1 MAIPKARPFHS
12 CVSDFKSGKDT
23 PRAFLDRC
31 LEAVATF
38 EKDVGAF
45 VVMDIEGAKAAADR
59 STERWRA
66 GNPLSRIDGMPV
78 GIKDI
83 IDSVDLPTQM
93 GSPIFDGW
101 QAGRDAATTAALRE
115 AGAVILGKT
124 VTTEFAAT
132 FPGGTRNPW
141 DAKRTPGGSSSG
153 SAASVAC
160 GMVSAALGTQVIGSI
175 LRPASFCGVVGF
187 KPTMGAL
194 NRGGS
199 HDGLSQSAHGPLAA
213 SLEDAWLVAHEI
225 ARRVGGDP
233 GFPGLYGGQEPPRAS
248 SPVRLAVLE
257 TAGWAVAEAGV
268 KVAFA
273 GALGKLEAKG
283 VDLVRASSRK
293 HVSALEAA
301 LVRAVDVSRDIN
313 AWESLWPLNTYSI
326 RYPGKLSQSMLD
338 RLADARKMSPDDY
351 RALLVERERVRALYA
366 ELAGDCDACITLSAA
381 GPAPVGLGSTGNP
394 VFNVPASLL
403 GTPALTLP
411 VFMVDGLPVGL
422 QLMGFKDRD
431 ESLFRVAAWVRAGLG
446 G

>member
-12 CVSDFKSGKDT
+12 CIADFKAGEDT

-31 LEAVATF
+31 LESVAAF

-45 VVMDIEGAKAAADR
+45 VVMDIDGAKAAADR
-59 STERWRA
+59 ATERWRT
-66 GNPLSRIDGMPV
+66 GKPLSRIDGMPV

-141 DAKRTPGGSSSG
+141 DARRTPGGSSSG

-160 GMVSAALGTQVIGSI
+160 GMVTAALGTQVIGSI
-175 LRPASFCGVVGF
+175 LRPASFCGVVGY

-213 SLEDAWLVAHEI
+213 SLEDAWLVAYEI
-225 ARRVGGDP
+225 AQRVGGDP
-233 GFPGLYGGQEPPRAS
+233 GFPGLYGGQEPPHAS
-248 SPVRLAVLE
+248 CPSRLAVLE
-257 TAGWAVAEAGV
+257 TAGWAVAESGA
-268 KVAFA
+268 KAAFS

-283 VDLVRASSRK
+283 VELVRASSRK
-293 HVSALEAA
+293 HLAALESALA
-301 LVRAVDVSRDIN
+301 RAVDVSRDIN

-326 RYPGKLSQSMLD
+326 RYPGKLSQSMQD
-338 RLADARKMSPDDY
+338 RLVDARKMTSDDY
-351 RALLVERERVRALYA
+351 RGLLVERERVRALYA
-366 ELAGDCDACITLSAA
+366 ELAGDCDACVTLSAV

-411 VFMVDGLPVGL
+411 AFTVDGLPVGF
-422 QLMGFKDRD
+422 QVMGFKDRD
-431 ESLFRVAAWVRAGLG
+431 EGLFRVAAWIQSALVA
-446 G
+446 